1 MNEKWRHLW
10 TIPRKDKTL
19 WHLVKKSNSWHQ
31 NDGID
36 ELLLIFTMNRTSKVH
51 VLKPIVLKK
60 VSNETKNMVKEMGH
74 RCVYLFLL
82 RQQKRF
88 SANWTRFEIQII
100 SQIKSISGMMI
111 NVPNMWWQSS
121 NLFSNLLSDDNAWN
135 LKINYEP
142 INVNFFFVRK

>member
-82 RQQKRF
+82 QRQKRF

-100 SQIKSISGMMI
+100 SQIKFYKWNDDKCSKYVMTKFELIFEL
-111 NVPNMWWQSS
+111 NLRWQR
-121 NLFSNLLSDDNAWN
+121 FK
-135 LKINYEP
+135 LKKITNQSM
-142 INVNFFFVRK
+142 

>member
-1 MNEKWRHLW
+1 
-10 TIPRKDKTL
+10 
-19 WHLVKKSNSWHQ
+19 VKKSNSWHQ

-111 NVPNMWWQSS
+111 NVPNM
-121 NLFSNLLSDDNAWN
+121 
-135 LKINYEP
+135 
-142 INVNFFFVRK
+142 